1 MRPSAP
7 RPPAPFSFHR
17 FFQLRYL
24 GASGLL
30 FLLALPALL
39 PLFSRQL
46 SDGYDNVFHLW
57 RAVQIE
63 ALLREGILY
72 SRWAPH
78 MAQGYGYPLFQFQA
92 PLSAYAAAALRLLGL
107 DWPLAL
113 NATFALTLLFSA
125 GSMALLGRALWGE
138 MGGWLTAVAYL
149 YAPYHAYVVF
159 YRGSLS
165 ESAAWVFAPLVLW
178 GLWAWVRQG
187 RRAGLATAV
196 FAQVALM
203 LSHEPTAY
211 AFYPLF
217 LLWPLAAAPTAAWR
231 QRALHYLPLL
241 LGLSGSAF
249 FWLPALLERPF
260 VQFQRIASDWPFR
273 YFDNFL
279 PLGELLALPRR
290 ADPFWFNDW
299 PPRALGGL
307 LLALAL
313 VGLLL
318 AWQRQRPFR
327 PMLLLLALALGGYS
341 FMTLTVSEPIWQ
353 VLPPLHAFTPWRF
366 VTQAS
371 LCAALLA
378 GGLIFMPHGSQKPAA
393 SFAILALLLLA
404 HLGWFAPRHVPA
416 PADTSLTGMI
426 AWEAASGTLG
436 TTAKNEL
443 LPIWAESVSA
453 PTTAVAPWQARLD
466 PATLPDGAVLHRA
479 TYAPLRAT
487 IELETAVPFTA
498 TYQALYFPGWQATLN
513 GTAVSIAPEP
523 RSGLITIPIPTGR
536 HTLGV
541 RFGETPLRQMA
552 NGLSALAWLALA
564 GVWWWGK
571 RPFVTS
577 YIGYTQKSKTVSL
590 CPLLLLATLLL
601 LARLLLEL
609 PALPLRQ
616 SRLTADGQLKGLPET
631 QRHTFGGQVALLGWD
646 PIAAQLRADEPLRLK
661 LYWRALQL
669 LTADYRVG
677 VVLVDAQG
685 RRWSEAGLRDE
696 RWHRNPPPTPSWPT
710 EKYVTTAY
718 LVDLLPGTPPGTYQ
732 IQLSLFARESLQP
745 LTATTAA
752 DQPIGPHLILG
763 SVQVLPPRRPPTDL
777 RPQFPLAFTANGLR
791 LWGAQVDRA
800 QAAPGD
806 PALVTLFWS
815 AAPQQET
822 AVALR
827 LLDERE
833 TVAHEWALKL
843 PALPDGVWRDQV
855 LLKLPLTLANGR
867 YAWQFGA
874 SDGLAVTWGSLEI
887 NAPVRQMSAPPVAQ
901 RLGQTLGQNGAALV
915 TLVGYTAMPDA
926 PQPGETLTLTL
937 VWRGEQEMEESYHVF
952 VHLLNADGALMA
964 QADGQPVGWSR
975 PTTGWLPGEYVSDVH
990 TLRLPAGLPPG
1001 EYGLLVGLYVPG
1013 NGRLRTPDGRDSL
1026 TLRPLEIGKQ

>member
-7 RPPAPFSFHR
+7 RFPAPFSLSQPGQIR
-17 FFQLRYL
+17 CL
-24 GASGLL
+24 GAGVLL

-63 ALLREGILY
+63 ALLREGVVY

-78 MAQGYGYPLFQFQA
+78 MAQGFGYPLFQFQA
-92 PLSAYAAAALRLLGL
+92 PLSAYAAAVLHLLGL

-113 NATFALTLLFSA
+113 NATFALTLLLSA
-125 GSMALLGRALWGE
+125 GSMTLLGRALWGE

-178 GLWAWVRQG
+178 GMWAWVRQG
-187 RRAGLATAV
+187 RRMGLATAV
-196 FAQVALM
+196 FTQVGLM

-211 AFYPLF
+211 ALYPLF
-217 LLWPLAAAPTAAWR
+217 LLWPLAAAPTAVWR
-231 QRALHYLPLL
+231 QRFLHYLPLL

-249 FWLPALLERPF
+249 FWLPALLERRF

-279 PLGELLALPRR
+279 PLSELLALPRR
-290 ADPFWFNDW
+290 ADPLWFNDW

-307 LLALAL
+307 LLALAA

-318 AWQRQRPFR
+318 AWQRRRSLRPL
-327 PMLLLLALALGGYS
+327 LLLLALALGGYS
-341 FMTLTVSEPIWQ
+341 FMTLPASEVLWQ
-353 VLPPLHAFTPWRF
+353 ALPPLQAFTPWRF

-371 LCAALLA
+371 LCAALLV
-378 GGLIFMPHGSQKPAA
+378 GGLALNSARGWQQAVSYGT
-393 SFAILALLLLA
+393 LALLLLA
-404 HLGWFAPRHVPA
+404 HLGWFVPRHTPA
-416 PADTSLTGMI
+416 PADTSLAGMI
-426 AWEAASGTLG
+426 AWETASGTLG

-443 LPIWAESVSA
+443 LPIWAQNVTS

-487 IELETAVPFTA
+487 LELETAVPFTA

-513 GTAVSIAPEP
+513 GTAVSIAPVP
-523 RSGLITIPIPTGR
+523 QSGLIAIPIPAGR
-536 HTLGV
+536 HTLVV
-541 RFGETPLRQMA
+541 RFGETPLRQAA
-552 NGLSALAWLALA
+552 NGLSLLALLALA
-564 GVWWWGK
+564 GVLWWGK
-571 RPFVTS
+571 RPFVTPDTD
-577 YIGYTQKSKTVSL
+577 YTQNKTAVSW
-590 CPLLLLATLLL
+590 PAFPGIAALLLLAH
-601 LARLLLEL
+601 LLLEL
-609 PALPLRQ
+609 PALPLRH
-616 SRLTADGQLKGLPET
+616 SRLQADGQLAGLAEA
-631 QRHTFGGQVALLGWD
+631 QRHLFGGQVALLGWD
-646 PIAAQLRADEPLRLK
+646 PITTQLRADQPLRLK
-661 LYWRALQL
+661 LYWRALQP
-669 LTADYRVG
+669 LTTDYRVG

-696 RWHRNPPPTPSWPT
+696 RWHRNPPPTPLWPT
-710 EKYVTTAY
+710 EQYVTTAY
-718 LVDLLPGTPPGTYQ
+718 LADLLPGTPPGTYQ
-732 IQLSLFARESLQP
+732 IQLSLFTRETLEPLTVATAVGQP
-745 LTATTAA
+745 L
-752 DQPIGPHLILG
+752 GPYLTLG

-777 RPQFPLAFTANGLR
+777 RPQFPLVFAAGALR
-791 LWGAQVDRA
+791 LWGTQVDRA

-827 LLDERE
+827 LLDEQE
-833 TVAHEWALKL
+833 TVAHEWALTL
-843 PALPDGVWRDQV
+843 PALPDGVWREQV
-855 LLKLPLTLANGR
+855 LLKLPLALANGR
-867 YAWQFGA
+867 YVWQLGA
-874 SDGLAVTWGSLEI
+874 ANGSAVTWGSLEI
-887 NAPVRQMSAPPVAQ
+887 NAPVRQMSAPPLAQ
-901 RLGQTLGQNGAALV
+901 HVGQTLGQDGVALA
-915 TLVGYTAMPDA
+915 TLVGYTAIPEA

-937 VWRGEQEMEESYHVF
+937 VWRGEQEMAQSYHVF
-952 VHLLNADGALMA
+952 VHLLATDGTLVA
-964 QADGQPVGWSR
+964 QSDGQPVGWSR
-975 PTTGWLPGEYVSDVH
+975 PTTGWLPGEYLQDAH
-990 TLRLPAGLPPG
+990 TLRLPADLPPG

-1013 NGRLRTPDGRDSL
+1013 NGRLTTADGRDALAL
-1026 TLRPLEIGKQ
+1026 TPIKLAE